1 MRERE
6 RSREIERDLR
16 ETDKG
21 ERQIKERESREIS
34 TRHKILHRFNAQYAF
49 VLKIALWKLG

>member
-1 MRERE
+1 MRER
-6 RSREIERDLR
+6 ERDLR